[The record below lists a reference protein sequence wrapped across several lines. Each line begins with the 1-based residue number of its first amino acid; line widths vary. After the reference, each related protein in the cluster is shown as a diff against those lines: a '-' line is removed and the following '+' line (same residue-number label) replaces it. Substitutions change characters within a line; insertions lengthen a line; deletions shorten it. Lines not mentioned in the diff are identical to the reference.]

1 MTDDSKWELTDLSR
15 EMNLHL
21 VAETCDSELNSI
33 PKAKYRNVVNMPQVI
48 LLSITTQVRI
58 QESIWSMLKPLLKQ
72 NHTIIF
78 NC

>member
-21 VAETCDSELNSI
+21 VAETCDSELNGI